1 MNNLPIDIEHF
12 VRRSDLLNDQTLSET
27 QMVVLKSIYGRP
39 LNDREREIYCRG
51 TGRATYEVGTEQR
64 EGTIIAG
71 RRAGKTTIAAIIA
84 CFEALRDHGLP
95 AGQDGYIMLL
105 APTLKQSRVAFR
117 YICKNLRNSPLL
129 SKHIIGVTKDEITL
143 DNNIVIGCYACTHDG
158 VRGHT
163 VVAVIC
169 DEIGYWPVDED
180 AANPAHEVLTA
191 LRPSMATVR
200 NAKLIKIS
208 TPYTKS
214 GVLWEDSQRRDELD
228 YPVWQVSTF
237 DMNPTIT
244 PQMVESERRR
254 SEENYRREYLA
265 EFTDAVNGWIVPE
278 ILDPCIVPGRREL
291 PYHRDMSYV
300 AAIDPA
306 SRKNDFALVIVHRLP
321 DRTIVVDKVA
331 RWAGTKNF
339 PLPFESVLGQI
350 KQILES
356 YSINSVTGD
365 QYYCDAIGQ
374 QLLNLGIVY
383 KIFIFGSQTRGK
395 IFSQIKHLLVQGK
408 IEIPDDIEL
417 LRELRNLREEKT
429 PRGQIDVRPT
439 TGNDDTAVAFALAVN
454 EAITQESPLPFEMV
468 PVNFAPSPESLGLI
482 PGNCRVEADCANVPA
497 CIDEGYCKGWV
508 RVDVG
513 ALVRGREATS
523 AKPHLLELRLI
534 KLE

>member
-1 MNNLPIDIEHF
+1 MKNIPLNIEDF

-39 LNDREREIYCRG
+39 LNDHEREIYCRG

-214 GVLWEDSQRRDELD
+214 GVLWEDSQRRGELD

-237 DMNPTIT
+237 DMNPTLT
-244 PQMVESERRR
+244 PEMEMVKSERQR
-254 SEENYRREYLA
+254 SEEKYRREYLA

-278 ILDPCIVPGRREL
+278 ILDPCIVRGRREL
-291 PYHRDMSYV
+291 PYHRDMNYV

-321 DRTIVVDKVA
+321 DGTIVVDKVE
-331 RWAGTKNF
+331 RWAGTKKF

-350 KQILES
+350 KEILES
-356 YSINSVTGD
+356 YGINSVTGD

-383 KIFIFGSQTRGK
+383 KIFTFGSQTRGN
-395 IFSQIKHLLVQGK
+395 S
-408 IEIPDDIEL
+408 
-417 LRELRNLREEKT
+417 LRNLSTCSSKE
-429 PRGQIDVRPT
+429 
-439 TGNDDTAVAFALAVN
+439 
-454 EAITQESPLPFEMV
+454 
-468 PVNFAPSPESLGLI
+468 
-482 PGNCRVEADCANVPA
+482 
-497 CIDEGYCKGWV
+497 
-508 RVDVG
+508 
-513 ALVRGREATS
+513 
-523 AKPHLLELRLI
+523 
-534 KLE
+534 KLESWMT